1 MAGLLQAT
9 FSFPVQAA
17 CPIELAVYGEKNQA
31 AEIDFRPATDAA
43 TVTNSFQMVIG
54 NFVLDGFVQWTE
66 GESRPYGTLHYSCP
80 TGDVTGEEY
89 AACTVW
95 QGVIYTANEQGV
107 IDLLPAPGAPAPK
120 RLILADLGPS
130 LKAATAFGPTGL
142 TKIPFDVFEMKG
154 CQE

>member
-1 MAGLLQAT
+1 MLVCAAAM
-9 FSFPVQAA
+9 PAHAA

-43 TVTNSFQMVIG
+43 TVTNSFKMALG

-66 GESRPYGTLHYSCP
+66 GESRPYGTLHYNCP

-95 QGVIYTANEQGV
+95 QGVFYTANEQGV
-107 IDLLPAPGAPAPK
+107 VDLLPA
-120 RLILADLGPS
+120 RLAEEGHVAATYAAVLREGQADL
-130 LKAATAFGPTGL
+130 KARFLAEEHLA
-142 TKIPFDVFEMKG
+142 EAA
-154 CQE
+154 E

>member
-1 MAGLLQAT
+1 VAAA
-9 FSFPVQAA
+9 SPAHAA

-43 TVTNSFQMVIG
+43 TITNSFKMVIG
-54 NFVLDGFVQWTE
+54 NVVLDGFVQWTE
-66 GESRPYGTLHYSCP
+66 GESRPWGTLHYNCP

-95 QGVIYTANEQGV
+95 QGVIYTASEQGV
-107 IDLLPAPGAPAPK
+107 VDLLPAPGTPAPK

-130 LKAATAFGPTGL
+130 LKAATSFGPAGPA
-142 TKIPFDVFEMKG
+142 KIPFDVFEMKG